1 MQKDKLLETVKELP
15 QEFDLEAFIERLLFE
30 EKVEKGL
37 KQLDSGKT
45 TPHEKVKELVKKW

>member
-1 MQKDKLLETVKELP
+1 MRKDKLLETVKELP
-15 QEFDLEAFIERLLFE
+15 QEFDLDVLIERLLFE

-37 KQLDSGKT
+37 EQLDSGKT